1 MECKLWITKAEHL
14 KLYNNI
20 YLLVKI
26 SCVPTLYGSSPYI
39 RSSLVR
45 LCDVTLACSGKS
57 HSRSRAF
64 SVKKVPYVTFT
75 KRNFCSENLK
85 KIDEKVR
92 LLTPNFFEK
101 FTFFEKLF
109 FIQKLFQKDWWPVSF
124 EDKPF
129 HPLPLFSCLNPFMLS
144 GN

>member
-1 MECKLWITKAEHL
+1 MINPPCFVLSAQSFDEDMGYGMRTFRRLRNV

-26 SCVPTLYGSSPYI
+26 SCVSTLYGSSPYI
-39 RSSLVR
+39 RSSLLC
-45 LCDVTLACSGKS
+45 LCDVTLTCSGKS
-57 HSRSRAF
+57 HSCSRAF
-64 SVKKVPYVTFT
+64 SLKKVPYVTFT

-92 LLTPNFFEK
+92 LLTPNFFVK

-109 FIQKLFQKDWWPVSF
+109 FIQKLFQKD
-124 EDKPF
+124 
-129 HPLPLFSCLNPFMLS
+129 
-144 GN
+144 